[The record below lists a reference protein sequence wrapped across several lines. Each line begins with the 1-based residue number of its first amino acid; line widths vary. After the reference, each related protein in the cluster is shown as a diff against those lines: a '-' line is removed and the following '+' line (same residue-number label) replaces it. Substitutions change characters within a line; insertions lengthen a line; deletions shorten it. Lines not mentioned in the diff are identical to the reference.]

1 MEKTAFIIRSM
12 NLNDI
17 GDVMKLSTAEGWNQ
31 TDADWK
37 RLIANPGNV
46 CMVAECDNKIIGTTT
61 AINYSNQ
68 EVWIGMVLVDKAYR
82 GQGIS
87 KSLLAAIFKNVESCP
102 SIKLDATPAG
112 QQVYKKF
119 DFKDE
124 YLICRMTNTSM
135 PPLPPGDDDILPE
148 SIQSKDIPGIIA
160 LDELVFGANR
170 AQLIQSL
177 VEEYPG
183 KAALVKQDNKI
194 TGFALGRGGNKYHHI
209 GPVVAS
215 NPTDAKIL
223 IANALQK
230 LTHQAVVVDVLD
242 DKEET
247 LTWLNSIGF
256 VKQRHFIRMYKKENT
271 RPGITGNQYLIG
283 GPEFG

>member
-1 MEKTAFIIRSM
+1 
-12 NLNDI
+12 
-17 GDVMKLSTAEGWNQ
+17 
-31 TDADWK
+31 
-37 RLIANPGNV
+37 
-46 CMVAECDNKIIGTTT
+46 
-61 AINYSNQ
+61 
-68 EVWIGMVLVDKAYR
+68 MVLVDKAYR

-124 YLICRMTNTSM
+124 YLICRMTNSSM
-135 PPLPPGDDDILPE
+135 PPLPPGDDGILPE
-148 SIQSKDIPGIIA
+148 SIQSKDIPDIIA

-230 LTHQAVVVDVLD
+230 LTHQAVIVDVLD

>member
-17 GDVMKLSTAEGWNQ
+17 GDAMKLSTAEGWNQ

-37 RLIANPGNV
+37 RFIANPGNV

-148 SIQSKDIPGIIA
+148 SIQLKDIPGIIA

-194 TGFALGRGGNKYHHI
+194 TGFALGRSGNKYHHI